1 MRKTCINVLI
11 VGASMLIGVATAQ
24 PSATDPS
31 TDTDQA
37 PAQTPPAQTAAVAPT
52 PPPAPKSAF
61 TQGGMDFSFM
71 FDGYVNG
78 SYNHPDSGF
87 NQLRNFDFRAD
98 TLHVNMGKITIDR
111 APAPVGFHLDV
122 GFGQT
127 FSVIHSTDRAPQA
140 FKYFEQAYVSFKPK
154 SWKGV
159 QIDAGEFVT
168 SAGAE
173 VIETNGEL
181 ELLPLAAVLVGDSL
195 LPFRRARHRADR
207 EIHRQA
213 SRWCRAGTT
222 STTTTAGRP
231 WASPAPTP
239 GRK

>member
-11 VGASMLIGVATAQ
+11 VGASMLIGIATAQ
-24 PSATDPS
+24 SSASD

-37 PAQTPPAQTAAVAPT
+37 PAQTTAAQTAAPAPA
-52 PPPAPKSAF
+52 PPPAPKSVF

-87 NQLRNFDFRAD
+87 NQLRNFDYRAD
-98 TLHVNMGKITIDR
+98 TAHVNMGMVTIDR
-111 APAPVGFHLDV
+111 AAAPVGFHLDV
-122 GFGQT
+122 GFGQI
-127 FSVIHSTDRAPQA
+127 FSAIHSTDRAPEA
-140 FKYFEQAYVSFKPK
+140 FKYFKQAYVSLKPK

-173 VIETNGEL
+173 VIETNGNWNYSR
-181 ELLPLAAVLVGDSL
+181 SL
-195 LPFRRARHRADR
+195 LFAWAIPYYHFGVRATVP
-207 EIHRQA
+207 I
-213 SRWCRAGTT
+213 GKF
-222 STTTTAGRP
+222 TAGVQVVQG
-231 WASPAPTP
+231 WNNIYDNNSGKTVGITDAYA
-239 GRK
+239 